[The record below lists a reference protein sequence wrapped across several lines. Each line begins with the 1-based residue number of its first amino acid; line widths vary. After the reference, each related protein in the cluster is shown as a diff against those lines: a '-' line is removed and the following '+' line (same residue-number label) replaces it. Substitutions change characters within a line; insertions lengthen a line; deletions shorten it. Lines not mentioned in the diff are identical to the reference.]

1 MRMNRWLNREP
12 GDKAAQLYRRSGNIE
27 SRYQSLARILGALV
41 ILQGGA
47 VYVGWVF
54 CIAGLTN
61 GLPGYNPM
69 SVNCAVCLIA
79 AGTAL
84 WLIASDA
91 ASSIRRVLAVRALGW
106 FILAIS
112 LVTLGERQLGWRT
125 HVDQL
130 LWSGTP
136 FSPYANRMVALT
148 ASAFALVAIFF
159 LLQEAKRIAVART
172 AQFVAIAANLT
183 AQWAVLNVIF
193 RANKV
198 EGISINA
205 SFALFA
211 LSSGMMMAPNPN
223 GILASLRLKSAGGRL
238 LRSMLPAATILPLL
252 TGWISTE
259 IARAYS
265 TEWRLEIES
274 MVVFSSLALL
284 MVIIRTAGS
293 IDGIELR
300 LSAIVDSSDDAIIGA
315 SPEGNIVSWNPGAE
329 KLYGYSAAETIGQ
342 SLLLLVPPEG
352 CAEKEAR
359 LQLVL
364 DGEMLEPFEG
374 VGIRK
379 DGSRFHVSN
388 SLFCIKNARGEIAG
402 VSSIARDITARKE
415 ADRKLRS
422 AALYARRLIE
432 ASLDPLVTINRDGKI
447 TDVNEAT
454 EKVTGCTRDQLI
466 GTEFSRYFTEPEKA
480 RQGYRKVFSEG
491 AVRDYPLAIRNGS
504 DRVTEV
510 LYNASVFR
518 NEAGE
523 VEGIFAAARD
533 VTERKRAEE
542 ALQKLNQELESRVE
556 ARTLELRE
564 SELHVRRKLDSIL
577 SPEGDLA
584 CLELADLLDVPAVQ
598 ALAREVYHLTQ
609 IPFFVLDLKGH
620 VLIGEGWQDICR
632 NFHRATPEACKAC
645 KESDRELSTGV
656 ACGEFKLYKCKNNMW
671 DVVTPIML
679 GDRHI
684 GNLFSGQFFFSDE
697 TVDEQVFTLQ
707 ARKYGFDEQPYLEA
721 LRRVPRV
728 RREDVRAVMS
738 FYGNLAKLLLQLG
751 HSGVKLARV
760 MTETR
765 QINSQLGESVKEL
778 EAFAYSVSHDLRAPL
793 RHLDGFLTLLSKR
806 SYSMLDEQAK
816 HYVDSTLEASQRM
829 GVLIDDLLQF
839 SRLGRSEMQKVP
851 VDLNAMVDQMRR
863 ELEPAT
869 SGRVIEWHVEP
880 LPRVAADTGMMR
892 QVIGNL
898 LGNAIKFTRNCPTAD
913 IEIGSRAGS
922 SGEVVI
928 FVRDNGAGFDMQY
941 YEKLFQVFQR
951 LHGEQEFEGTGI
963 GLANVRRVVE
973 RHGGRVWAEG
983 TVGAGATFYFSLPQD
998 STHHEETH
1006 ELTESHLVG

>member
-1 MRMNRWLNREP
+1 MNRWRNREP
-12 GDKAAQLYRRSGNIE
+12 GGKAAQLYRRSLPIE
-27 SRYQSLARILGALV
+27 SIYRNLVWVLSVLV
-41 ILQGGA
+41 ILQGIT
-47 VYVGWVF
+47 VYVGWMF
-54 CIAGLTN
+54 GIAGLTD
-61 GLPGYNPM
+61 GLRGYNPM

-79 AGTAL
+79 AGAAL
-84 WLIASDA
+84 WLVVFDT
-91 ASSIRRVLAVRALGW
+91 ASSIRRVQAIRALGC

-112 LVTLGERQLGWRT
+112 LVTLGERLLGWHT

-130 LWSGTP
+130 LWTGTP
-136 FSPYANRMVALT
+136 FSTYANRMVALT
-148 ASAFALVAIFF
+148 ASAFVLVAVFF
-159 LLQEAKRIAVART
+159 LLHEAKRTALART

-193 RANKV
+193 RANKA

-205 SFALFA
+205 AFALFA

-238 LRSMLPAATILPLL
+238 LRILLPAATILPLL

-259 IARAYS
+259 VARAYS

-284 MVIIRTAGS
+284 IVIIRTAAS

-300 LSAIVDSSDDAIIGA
+300 LSAIVNSSDDAILGA
-315 SPEGNIVSWNPGAE
+315 SPEGNIVSWNRGAE
-329 KLYGYSAAETIGQ
+329 KLYGYTAAETIGQ

-352 CAEKEAR
+352 RPEKEER
-359 LQLVL
+359 LQAIRQ
-364 DGEMLEPFEG
+364 GEMLEPFEG
-374 VGIRK
+374 IGIRK

-388 SLFCIKNARGEIAG
+388 SLFCVKNARDEIAG

-432 ASLDPLVTINRDGKI
+432 ASLDPLVTINRDGRI

-454 EKVTGCTRDQLI
+454 EKVTGCTREQLI
-466 GTEFSRYFTEPEKA
+466 GTDFSRYFTEPEKA

-491 AVRDYPLAIRNGS
+491 TVRDYPLAIRNRS
-504 DRVTEV
+504 DKVTEV

-523 VEGIFAAARD
+523 VEGVFAAARD
-533 VTERKRAEE
+533 VTQRKQAEE

-577 SPEGDLA
+577 SPEGEFE
-584 CLELADLLDVPAVQ
+584 CLELADLLDISAVQ
-598 ALAREVYHLTQ
+598 ALAREIYHLTR
-609 IPFFVLDLKGH
+609 IPLFVLDLKGN
-620 VLIGEGWQDICR
+620 VLIGEGWQDICMK
-632 NFHRATPEACKAC
+632 FHRATPEACRAC

-656 ACGEFKLYKCKNNMW
+656 AGGEFKLYKCKNNMW
-671 DVVTPIML
+671 DAVTPIML

-697 TVDEQVFTLQ
+697 AVNEEVFVQQ
-707 ARKYGFDEQPYLEA
+707 ARTYGFDEEPYIDA

-728 RREDVRAVMS
+728 RREDVRAAMN
-738 FYGNLAKLLLQLG
+738 FYTNLARLLLQLG
-751 HSGVKLARV
+751 HSGVKLARA
-760 MTETR
+760 MTETN
-765 QINSQLGESVKEL
+765 QINTQLGESVKEL
-778 EAFAYSVSHDLRAPL
+778 EAFAYTVSHDLRAPL

-806 SYSMLDEQAK
+806 SYAQLDDQAK

-839 SRLGRSEMQKVP
+839 SRLGRAQMQKVS
-851 VDLNAMVDQMRR
+851 VDLNAIVSEMRR

-869 SGRVIEWHVEP
+869 SGRRIEWHVEP
-880 LPRVAADTGMMR
+880 LPKVAADTSMMR

-898 LGNAIKFTRNCPTAD
+898 LGNAVKFTRNCPIAK
-913 IEIGSRAGS
+913 IEVGSRADSG
-922 SGEVVI
+922 GEVVI

-941 YEKLFQVFQR
+941 YAKLFQVFQR

-963 GLANVRRVVE
+963 GLANVRRMLE

-983 TVGAGATFYFSLPQD
+983 TVGTGATFYFSLPQD
-998 STHHEETH
+998 ATTPGETH
-1006 ELTESHLVG
+1006 QLTQSHLVG

>member
-1 MRMNRWLNREP
+1 MKRWLRREP
-12 GDKAAQLYRRSGNIE
+12 GSKAEQLYRRSLRIE
-27 SRYQSLARILGALV
+27 SSYQNLARAISALV
-41 ILQGGA
+41 MLQGVT
-47 VYVGWVF
+47 VYTGWLF
-54 CIAGLTN
+54 GIAALTN

-69 SVNCAVCLIA
+69 SINCAACLTA
-79 AGTAL
+79 AGAAL
-84 WLIASDA
+84 WLVVSDTA
-91 ASSIRRVLAVRALGW
+91 ASIRRIQVVRALGC
-106 FILAIS
+106 FILTIS
-112 LVTLGERQLGWRT
+112 LFTLGERLLGWHT
-125 HVDQL
+125 QVDQL
-130 LWSGTP
+130 LWRGTS
-136 FSPYANRMVALT
+136 SPTYPNRMVALT
-148 ASAFALVAIFF
+148 ACAFVLVAVFF
-159 LLQEAKRIAVART
+159 LLQGARRTALART
-172 AQFVAIAANLT
+172 AQFVAIAANLM

-193 RANKV
+193 RVNKA

-211 LSSGMMMAPNPN
+211 LSSGMMMAPNSI
-223 GILASLRLKSAGGRL
+223 GLLASLQLKSAGGRL
-238 LRSMLPAATILPLL
+238 LRTMLPAATILPLL

-259 IARAYS
+259 IAGAYS

-284 MVIIRTAGS
+284 MIIIWTAGS
-293 IDGIELR
+293 IDSIELR

-315 SPEGNIVSWNPGAE
+315 SPEGKIVSWNRGAE
-329 KLYGYSAAETIGQ
+329 KLYGYTAAESSEQ
-342 SLLLLVPPEG
+342 SLLLLVPPEDRS
-352 CAEKEAR
+352 EKQDR
-359 LQLVL
+359 LHAVL
-364 DGEMLEPFEG
+364 QGEILEPFEG
-374 VGIRK
+374 IGMRK
-379 DGSRFHVSN
+379 DGSHFHVSN
-388 SLFCIKNARGEIAG
+388 SLFCLKDGRGEIAG
-402 VSSIARDITARKE
+402 VSSIARDITARKV
-415 ADRKLRS
+415 ADAKLRS

-432 ASLDPLVTINRDGKI
+432 ASLDPLVTIDRDGKI
-447 TDVNEAT
+447 SDVNEAT
-454 EKVTGCTRDQLI
+454 EKVTGCTREQLI
-466 GTEFSRYFTEPEKA
+466 GTDFSRYFTEPEKA
-480 RQGYRKVFSEG
+480 TQGYRKVFSEG
-491 AVRDYPLAIRNGS
+491 AVRDYPLAIRNSS
-504 DRVTEV
+504 DGVTEV
-510 LYNASVFR
+510 LYNASIFR

-533 VTERKRAEE
+533 VTQRKRAEE

-564 SELHVRRKLDSIL
+564 SELHVRRKLNSIL
-577 SPEGDLA
+577 SPEGELE

-609 IPFFVLDLKGH
+609 IPFFVLDLKGN
-620 VLIGEGWQDICR
+620 VLIGEGWQDICGK
-632 NFHRATPEACKAC
+632 FHRATPSTCENCKQ
-645 KESDRELSTGV
+645 SDRELSTGV
-656 ACGEFKLYKCKNNMW
+656 ACGEFKIYKCKNNMW

-679 GDRHI
+679 ADRHI

-697 TVDEQVFTLQ
+697 TVDEELFALQ
-707 ARKYGFDEQPYLEA
+707 ARKYGFDEPQYIEA

-728 RREDVRAVMS
+728 RREDVRAAMT

-760 MTETR
+760 MTETQ

-806 SYSMLDEQAK
+806 SYSKLDDQAK

-839 SRLGRSEMQKVP
+839 SRLGRAEMQKVP
-851 VDLNAMVDQMRR
+851 VDLNAIVDQMRT

-869 SGRVIEWHVEP
+869 SGRQIQWHVEP
-880 LPRVAADTGMMR
+880 LPKVAADTGMMR

-898 LGNAIKFTRNCPTAD
+898 LGNAIKFTRNCATTD

-922 SGEVVI
+922 SDEVVI
-928 FVRDNGAGFDMQY
+928 FVRDNGAGFDMEY

-983 TVGAGATFYFSLPQD
+983 TVGAGATFYFSLPQNG
-998 STHHEETH
+998 THQGETN
-1006 ELTESHLVG
+1006 ELTESHLAG

>member
-1 MRMNRWLNREP
+1 MNRWLNRDS
-12 GDKAAQLYRRSGNIE
+12 GTKTAQLYPQSLRIE
-27 SRYQSLARILGALV
+27 SSYQELVRAIGALV
-41 ILQGGA
+41 LLQGLT
-47 VYVGWVF
+47 VYLGWLF
-54 CIAGLTN
+54 GIAALTC

-69 SVNCAVCLIA
+69 SVNCAVCLGA
-79 AGTAL
+79 AGVAL
-84 WLIASDA
+84 WLLASYTQR
-91 ASSIRRVLAVRALGW
+91 SVRRLRAVRALGS
-106 FILAIS
+106 FILAIA
-112 LVTLGERQLGWRT
+112 LLTLGERRLGWHT
-125 HVDQL
+125 HIDQL
-130 LWSGTP
+130 LWRGTP
-136 FSPYANRMVALT
+136 FSTYPNRMVALT
-148 ASAFALVAIFF
+148 ACAFVLVAVFF
-159 LLQEAKRIAVART
+159 LLQEARRTALART
-172 AQFVAIAANLT
+172 AQFVAIAANLM

-193 RANKV
+193 RANKA

-223 GILASLRLKSAGGRL
+223 GILASLQLKSAGGRL

-259 IARAYS
+259 VARAYS

-284 MVIIRTAGS
+284 MVIIRTAAS
-293 IDGIELR
+293 IDSIELR

-315 SPEGNIVSWNPGAE
+315 SPEGNIASWNRGAE
-329 KLYGYSAAETIGQ
+329 KLYGYTAAEAIGQ
-342 SLLLLVPPEG
+342 SLLLLVPPG
-352 CAEKEAR
+352 DRIEKQDR
-359 LQLVL
+359 LQVVL
-364 DGEMLEPFEG
+364 HGEMLEPFEG
-374 VGIRK
+374 IGIRK
-379 DGSRFHVSN
+379 DGSRFPVSN
-388 SLFCIKNARGEIAG
+388 SLFCLKNARGEIAG
-402 VSSIARDITARKE
+402 VSSIARDITARNE

-432 ASLDPLVTINRDGKI
+432 SSLDPLVTINRDGKI

-491 AVRDYPLAIRNGS
+491 AVRDYPLAIRNSS

-518 NEAGE
+518 NEMGE

-533 VTERKRAEE
+533 VTQRKRAEE

-564 SELHVRRKLDSIL
+564 SESHVRRKLDSIL
-577 SPEGDLA
+577 SPEGDLE

-609 IPFFVLDLKGH
+609 IPFFVLDLKGN
-620 VLIGEGWQDICR
+620 VLIGEGWQDICMK
-632 NFHRATPEACKAC
+632 FHRAAPEACKAC

-656 ACGEFKLYKCKNNMW
+656 ASGDFKLYKCKNNMW
-671 DVVTPIML
+671 DAVTPILL

-697 TVDEQVFTLQ
+697 VVDEGLFALQ

-721 LRRVPRV
+721 LSRVPRV
-728 RREDVRAVMS
+728 RGEDVRAAMS

-751 HSGVKLARV
+751 HSGVKLARA
-760 MTETR
+760 MTETQ

-839 SRLGRSEMQKVP
+839 SRLGRAEMQKVP
-851 VDLNAMVDQMRR
+851 VDLNAMVDQMRK

-869 SGRVIEWHVEP
+869 SGRQIQWHVEP
-880 LPRVAADTGMMR
+880 LPKVAADTGMMR

-898 LGNAIKFTRNCPTAD
+898 LGNAVKFTRNCTNAD
-913 IEIGSRAGS
+913 IEIGSRADS

-941 YEKLFQVFQR
+941 YAKLFQVFQR

-998 STHHEETH
+998 SKNQGETN
-1006 ELTESHLVG
+1006 ELTESHLAG